1 VGSKPTLLLTIK
13 LNTMQKLE
21 KHVAEII
28 FISIFAIAC
37 LTGCTSANS
46 QEPQDQADYYMNNDC
61 ENCDE
66 ID

>member
-1 VGSKPTLLLTIK
+1 
-13 LNTMQKLE
+13 MQKLE

-46 QEPQDQADYYMNNDC
+46 QEPQDQADYYINNDC